1 MATVYKSGELHL
13 LQDKSQG
20 YEDTWSFIR
29 RALEECVKLD
39 NMFESNAKLA
49 KDVVAASVST
59 VGVIFFIIFLFN
71 HIFLFTFV
79 FLRLKTFWDFRGT
92 DNSFLIKAPSVPS
105 AIY

>member
-59 VGVIFFIIFLFN
+59 VGLILFIFF
-71 HIFLFTFV
+71 
-79 FLRLKTFWDFRGT
+79 
-92 DNSFLIKAPSVPS
+92 
-105 AIY
+105 Y